1 MSTTRSITF
10 LSRRATIGV
19 VRPLKPSSSQNLRY
33 FGTGLPESVTRVGQS
48 AAFPNE
54 YPGQNYDFNWALN
67 FDGVTPLKK
76 SSFRIMKPL
85 DLRIAGLNPLTTIP
99 LKVVS
104 ATEKG
109 LIPEAGSD
117 SLSFESFDDVAQ
129 TTKDMLSTSDTL
141 YCPEGHIPST
151 RTGVRIIT
159 NSSELAPKLSAYLER
174 MPKRDPT
181 AQPITAYILEEDA
194 GTASGGDFRGY
205 AIEEV
210 EDVASGE
217 VKSVA
222 SVVVVGKDLKV
233 ETVVAGLELSVG
245 GLLEDEEARKKEAEE
260 AAATAAAEEES

>member
-1 MSTTRSITF
+1 MSAARSIT
-10 LSRRATIGV
+10 LLTKRATIRV
-19 VRPLKPSSSQNLRY
+19 AHPLKLSSAYHLRN
-33 FGTGLPESVTRVGQS
+33 FGTPASDNAELPESITRVGQS
-48 AAFPNE
+48 VAFPNE

-76 SSFRIMKPL
+76 SSFRILKPL
-85 DLRIAGLNPLTTIP
+85 DLRIAGLKPLANSP
-99 LKVVS
+99 LKVVTLDEIS
-104 ATEKG
+104 

-117 SLSFESFDDVAQ
+117 SLSFESFDNVAQ
-129 TTKDMLSTSDTL
+129 KTKDLLSASDTL
-141 YCPEGHIPST
+141 YCPEGHIPAT

-159 NSSELAPKLSAYLER
+159 NSAELAPKLLAYLER

-181 AQPITAYILEEDA
+181 AQPITAYVLENSL
-194 GTASGGDFRGY
+194 GTVTDGDFRGY

-210 EDVASGE
+210 EASGE

-233 ETVVAGLELSVG
+233 ETVVAGLELSAG

-260 AAATAAAEEES
+260 NAAEA

>member
-1 MSTTRSITF
+1 MSATRSITF
-10 LSRRATIGV
+10 LTRRASIGAGC
-19 VRPLKPSSSQNLRY
+19 PLKLFYSHLRC
-33 FGTGLPESVTRVGQS
+33 FGTGLPESIKRVGQS
-48 AAFPNE
+48 VAFPNE

-85 DLRIAGLNPLTTIP
+85 DLKIAGLNPLTNTP
-99 LKVVS
+99 LKVCTLS
-104 ATEKG
+104 EKG
-109 LIPEAGSD
+109 NVPEAGAD
-117 SLSFESFDDVAQ
+117 SLSFEAFDDVAQ
-129 TTKDMLSTSDTL
+129 KTKDLLSNSDTL

-159 NSSELAPKLSAYLER
+159 NSSKLAPKLLAYLER
-174 MPKRDPT
+174 MPKRGPS
-181 AQPITAYILEEDA
+181 AQPITAYILETPEE
-194 GTASGGDFRGY
+194 DFRGY

-222 SVVVVGKDLKV
+222 SVVVVGKQLKV
-233 ETVVAGLELSVG
+233 ETVVAGLELSVS

-260 AAATAAAEEES
+260 AAATEES

>member
-1 MSTTRSITF
+1 MSATRPITL
-10 LSRRATIGV
+10 LSRRAVIGIAC
-19 VRPLKPSSSQNLRY
+19 PLKPSSSRHLRY
-33 FGTGLPESVTRVGQS
+33 FGTGLPDSIKRVGQS

-85 DLRIAGLNPLTTIP
+85 DLKIAGLDPLTNTP
-99 LKVVS
+99 LKVCTLS
-104 ATEKG
+104 EKG

-117 SLSFESFDDVAQ
+117 SLSFEAFDDVAQ
-129 TTKDMLSTSDTL
+129 KTKDLLSNSDTL

-174 MPKRDPT
+174 MPKRDPS
-181 AQPITAYILEEDA
+181 AQPITAYVLEGDA
-194 GTASGGDFRGY
+194 GMTSEEDFRGY

-222 SVVVVGKDLKV
+222 SVVVVGKGLKV

-260 AAATAAAEEES
+260 AAAAAEEG